1 MELILSTPLEKIYF
15 DYFMKMHKK
24 ELGSLP
30 PEICYKIFK
39 MTRAYIGPIHTFYKN
54 VISVGCEWIFG
65 KPSYDVY
72 DEKWRFVINEL
83 QNIYILPERPAIM
96 FKCSNF
102 IEYVNLNK
110 QTDKIIQSMINLYD
124 TYYPLYK
131 QIKTRMCKEN
141 YVYIF
146 VLQEK
151 HKEKLDTIS
160 DEELINYYSCIL
172 FKHEMGRGVCTYEQ
186 YFIERINENKIY
198 CISLSNGPSILS
210 LSVAKSYNGRRDII
224 HNKYIDDGKL
234 YYVLLYYDYGNNSYD
249 WLNGIK
255 EEPSNIDLGINEM
268 TEDEI
273 EEYYA
278 QFDYDGDVW
287 FHYDDDYRSDD

>member
-1 MELILSTPLEKIYF
+1 MALILSTPLEKIYF

-30 PEICYKIFK
+30 LEICYKIFK
-39 MTRAYIGPIHTFYKN
+39 MTRAYIGHIHTFYKD

-65 KPSYDVY
+65 KPPNSDYDK
-72 DEKWRFVINEL
+72 KWRFVINEL

-102 IEYVNLNK
+102 IEYDNLNK
-110 QTDKIIQSMINLYD
+110 QTDKIIESMINLYD
-124 TYYPLYK
+124 IYHPLYK

-146 VLQEK
+146 VLEEK

-160 DEELINYYSCIL
+160 DEELITYYSYL
-172 FKHEMGRGVCTYEQ
+172 YFKYQMGTCEQ

-198 CISLSNGPSILS
+198 CIPLSNGPSILS
-210 LSVAKSYNGRRDII
+210 LLAAKSYNGRRDII

-234 YYVLLYYDYGNNSYD
+234 YYVLSYYDYGNNSYD
-249 WLNGIK
+249 WLNEIK
-255 EEPSNIDLGINEM
+255 ELPSNIDLGINEM
-268 TEDEI
+268 TETEI

-287 FHYDDDYRSDD
+287 FHYDDDYLSDD